1 MPLSFSLLFQKS
13 LVLNEKIF
21 KKKKKKYIFKGGK
34 KLWILKNAL

>member
-21 KKKKKKYIFKGGK
+21 KKKKIYLKGA
-34 KLWILKNAL
+34 KNYGF

>member
-21 KKKKKKYIFKGGK
+21 KKNIYLKGA
-34 KLWILKNAL
+34 KNYGF

>member
-21 KKKKKKYIFKGGK
+21 KKKYIFKGGK

>member
-21 KKKKKKYIFKGGK
+21 KKKNRYLKGA
-34 KLWILKNAL
+34 KNYGF

>member
-21 KKKKKKYIFKGGK
+21 KKKKKFIFKGGK
-34 KLWILKNAL
+34 KFWILKNTL

>member
-21 KKKKKKYIFKGGK
+21 KKKKYIFKGGK
-34 KLWILKNAL
+34 KLCILKNAL

>member
-13 LVLNEKIF
+13 LVLNE
-21 KKKKKKYIFKGGK
+21 KKKKYIFKGGK

>member
-21 KKKKKKYIFKGGK
+21 KKKKKNIYLKGA
-34 KLWILKNAL
+34 KNYGF

>member
-21 KKKKKKYIFKGGK
+21 KKKKNIYLKGA
-34 KLWILKNAL
+34 KNYEF